1 MPKKRPYDQFCP
13 IARSLDTV
21 GDRWSMLI
29 VRELFLGPT
38 RYGEFLDALAPI
50 STDVLA
56 KRLRELE
63 STGVVERQDD
73 GSYDLTARGR
83 GLEPVLKALGQWGRP
98 LLTSPDS
105 ASPDDALE
113 RTASRALQMLVISSA
128 GLDLGAEQ
136 TIEVRAGELT
146 FAVAS
151 SPNGLTARRGPAS
164 EADAVVTTDGET
176 LWAVGLGDST
186 WAQMVASGAIQVNG
200 NLAAAERLIAGSDA
214 ASVQSATT

>member
-13 IARSLDTV
+13 IARALDTV

-38 RYGEFLDALAPI
+38 RYGEFLDALTPI

-63 STGVVERQDD
+63 STGVVERHDD
-73 GSYDLTARGR
+73 GSYDLTAHGR
-83 GLEPVLKALGQWGRP
+83 GLEPVLKALGQWGLQ
-98 LLTSPDS
+98 LLD
-105 ASPDDALE
+105 SPDDVLE

-128 GLDLGAEQ
+128 GLDLGTEQ
-136 TIEVRAGELT
+136 TIEVHADELVY
-146 FAVAS
+146 AVTSGA
-151 SPNGLTARRGPAS
+151 NGLTARRGPAK

-176 LWAVGLGDST
+176 LWTVGLGDSS
-186 WAQMVASGAIQVNG
+186 WADTVASGAIQIDG
-200 NLAAAERLIAGSDA
+200 NPAAAEQLIAGPRA
-214 ASVQSATT
+214 ASV